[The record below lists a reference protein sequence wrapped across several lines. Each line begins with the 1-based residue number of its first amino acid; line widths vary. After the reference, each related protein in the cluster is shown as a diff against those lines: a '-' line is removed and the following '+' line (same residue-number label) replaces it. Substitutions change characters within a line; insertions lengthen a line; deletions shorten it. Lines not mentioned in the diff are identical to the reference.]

1 MGSGEGEGDRR
12 GERYN
17 ARGATT
23 RRRRRRREAAAATE
37 AASALTTTTRMA
49 GLVNDRPY
57 VAVNVDHEGFVE
69 SENKLFKHV
78 AIRDREQ
85 DSPYKP
91 TAANIAPR
99 PRAWKSSSSNTQ
111 KPPRANTEQIEAP
124 KA

>member
-1 MGSGEGEGDRR
+1 MGEGDRR

-23 RRRRRRREAAAATE
+23 RRRRRREAAAATE

-111 KPPRANTEQIEAP
+111 KPPRANTAQIEAP